1 MRQNRDCR
9 GIFAAAA
16 AVKSYSTELGNQVL
30 SFAGKSRQSRQLG
43 ENLCC
48 TPLAFT
54 VVSFSSSLINPTPP
68 PFPTLLPPELL
79 LRQEHSV
86 ADKIRFWNTCIQPLF
101 NSLIHLNLTLT
112 YVIEFDEILIK

>member
-9 GIFAAAA
+9 GIFVAA

-48 TPLAFT
+48 TPYA
-54 VVSFSSSLINPTPP
+54 
-68 PFPTLLPPELL
+68 LPA
-79 LRQEHSV
+79 S
-86 ADKIRFWNTCIQPLF
+86 I
-101 NSLIHLNLTLT
+101 
-112 YVIEFDEILIK
+112 ILKSM